1 MRQVLSVGQCSM
13 DHGKLSR
20 AFREHFQAEL
30 TATPDAQS
38 AVKDFASGTYDL
50 VLINREFDEDGDSG
64 LDFIQNHIGL
74 FQKARTPI
82 MLVSNFADAQASAV
96 SLGAKLGI
104 GKASLGS
111 AAFVSAIQGAVPA
124 WTNKRQEVAQS

>member
-38 AVKDFASGTYDL
+38 AVKDFAKAAYDL
-50 VLINREFDEDGDSG
+50 VLVNREFDEDGDSG
-64 LDFIQNHIGL
+64 LEFIRNHIGL
-74 FQKARTPI
+74 FQQANTPI
-82 MLVSNFADAQASAV
+82 MLVSNYADAQASAV
-96 SLGAKLGI
+96 ALGCPTGI

-111 AAFVSAIQGAVPA
+111 TAFVKAIQGAVPGWA
-124 WTNKRQEVAQS
+124 AKRQEAAQS